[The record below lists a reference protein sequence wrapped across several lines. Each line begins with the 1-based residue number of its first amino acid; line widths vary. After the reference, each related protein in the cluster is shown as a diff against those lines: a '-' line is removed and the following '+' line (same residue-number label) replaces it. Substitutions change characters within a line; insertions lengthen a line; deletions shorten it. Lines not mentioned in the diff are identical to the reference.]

1 MIKILLAMKKKNTI
15 NFIALFALVVAIATG
30 CRKNNPDQP
39 TPQTTAGVSIHGK
52 EYATLAINNLV
63 WTAENYAG
71 PGGIQFSPTEN
82 KPMYGKYYTYAEA
95 QAITVPDGWRIPS
108 RQDFIGMA
116 QAVGIV
122 FVNNRA
128 THQEVIK
135 SLVSTTH
142 WRTIPGTN
150 ASGFNAY
157 PAGYGFQDL
166 LPRDGDIAEF
176 WTIEGNSMSIQ
187 EGADGKTHRISF
199 YDNSASPDY
208 RFNIR
213 FVRNK

>member
-1 MIKILLAMKKKNTI
+1 MNKTLNL
-15 NFIALFALVVAIATG
+15 IALFALLLVINIG
-30 CRKNNPDQP
+30 CRKNNPNEP
-39 TPQTTAGVSIHGK
+39 TPQPPAGVSINGK
-52 EYATLAINNLV
+52 EYATITIKNHV

-71 PGGIQFSPTEN
+71 PGGITYSPTEN

-95 QAITVPDGWRIPS
+95 QAITVPEGWRIPT
-108 RQDFIGMA
+108 RQEFIEMA
-116 QAVGIV
+116 QEAGIV

-128 THQEVIK
+128 SNQEAIK
-135 SLVSTTH
+135 SLASTTH

-157 PAGYGFQDL
+157 PAGYSFQDL
-166 LPRDGDIAEF
+166 LPLDGDIAEF
-176 WTIEGNSMSIQ
+176 WTIEGYSMSIQ

-199 YDNSASPDY
+199 YDNHVSPGF